1 MMQNKEKRKVR
12 VLIVDDEPHI
22 RNLISVIV
30 SSLGA
35 EVIAEAGDGMQ
46 ALEFFKQF
54 SPDMVLLDINMP
66 KLDGIDVLKQI
77 MAINPKTLVVML
89 SALNTLDVVKECI
102 GNGARNYILKSVP
115 AAELNK
121 IISETWGE
129 YIADIRATAS

>member
-1 MMQNKEKRKVR
+1 MEQNKEKRKVR

-22 RNLISVIV
+22 RSLIHVIV

-35 EVIAEAGDGMQ
+35 EVVAEAGDGMQ
-46 ALEFFKQF
+46 ALVLYKQF

-102 GNGARNYILKSVP
+102 DNGARNYILKSVP
-115 AAELNK
+115 AAELNR

-129 YIADIRATAS
+129 YIADIRATA

>member
-1 MMQNKEKRKVR
+1 MEQNKEKRKVR

-22 RNLISVIV
+22 RSLIRVII

-35 EVIAEAGDGMQ
+35 DIVAEAGDGVQ
-46 ALEFFKQF
+46 ALEFYKQL

-102 GNGARNYILKSVP
+102 DNGARNYILKSVP

-129 YIADIRATAS
+129 YIADIRAAA